1 MNNNMHNYSQVQL
14 TDGYTQHIID
24 TLIKNGWSLP
34 FTDHFDYSVENR
46 KALATDYNML
56 TAQ

>member
-1 MNNNMHNYSQVQL
+1 MHNYSQVQL

-34 FTDHFDYSVENR
+34 FTSHLDYSVENR